1 MSQKREQRQGS
12 PSTPRQNMNFPFG
25 ELEFDIPMKLPKE
38 ISPRLK
44 KKNSENYVMD
54 YSSLR
59 KNSLEKFG
67 RDFINSPDSP
77 NYFPKKSNSSERLEP
92 TSNFHGSKTNL
103 SIDIEGI
110 GGMGYTRSACTSPTT
125 KPSSVMNT
133 GSVTPSDLKK
143 TNSFNEENDYY
154 ENRSKRAISFST
166 KTSLA
171 FEFSKSQSM
180 AQMKLNLIRIQVCFE
195 FINHQTIDDVKL
207 YEKELKKSTKPP
219 KG

>member
-1 MSQKREQRQGS
+1 MSRESSKGS

-25 ELEFDIPMKLPKE
+25 ELEFDVPMKLPKE
-38 ISPRLK
+38 TSPRLK
-44 KKNSENYVMD
+44 KKNLENYGVD

-59 KNSLEKFG
+59 KNSSEKFG
-67 RDFINSPDSP
+67 REFINSPDSP
-77 NYFPKKSNSSERLEP
+77 NYFPKKSSSSERLEP
-92 TSNFHGSKTNL
+92 SSNFNGSKTNL
-103 SIDIEGI
+103 SIDIDGI
-110 GGMGYTRSACTSPTT
+110 SGMGYTRSACTSPTMKT
-125 KPSSVMNT
+125 SVMQT

-195 FINHQTIDDVKL
+195 LINL
-207 YEKELKKSTKPP
+207 
-219 KG
+219 